1 MTPRI
6 PSALTL
12 AMLLWPGPDLSL
24 AANVAI
30 QHSIL
35 EQGGIAP
42 LLALLNGVSDKA
54 QVMTSDDL

>member
-1 MTPRI
+1 LHAHPRA
-6 PSALTL
+6 S
-12 AMLLWPGPDLSL
+12 LLWPGPDLSL

-30 QHSIL
+30 QQSIL

-54 QVMTSDDL
+54 QVSADEALSYDDL

>member
-1 MTPRI
+1 MTADD
-6 PSALTL
+6 PSYRMLTL
-12 AMLLWPGPDLSL
+12 ATLLWPGPDLSL

-30 QHSIL
+30 QQSIL

-54 QVMTSDDL
+54 QV